1 MTSKD
6 PIIKESCIES
16 LTIMVKAAGAAQSS
30 MVYAIAVNAVLQ
42 IFL

>member
-1 MTSKD
+1 MTSKHA
-6 PIIKESCIES
+6 IIKEIYIEM

-30 MVYAIAVNAVLQ
+30 MVYAIIVNAVLQ